1 MRIGI
6 EINGVL
12 RDTIGKITQV
22 YQKNLIDTIDEERFE
37 KTYELDVSGNA
48 EEISEIVPFEYKIN
62 LPIDSL
68 EISNHFI
75 FQNKEEEYSFI
86 FEDYVMEIFGHS
98 PSSEYTTFNDLNDV
112 YINLRDKH
120 DFIIVSDEIGKSK
133 PASLFFLSKFGC
145 QLEKVVFYSN
155 YTINSMWNEID
166 ILLTS
171 NPSLLL
177 EHPSDKL
184 VIKFETEYNKKIES
198 IHTITTMKEFEEKL
212 KEIIP
217 C

>member
-1 MRIGI
+1 MTVR
-6 EINGVL
+6 
-12 RDTIGKITQV
+12 IGKITQV
-22 YQKNLIDTIDEERFE
+22 YQKNLIDITDEDRFE
-37 KTYELDVSGNA
+37 KTYELDISGNT

-62 LPIDSL
+62 LPVDSL

-75 FQNKEEEYSFI
+75 FQNKEEEYSFL

-112 YINLRDKH
+112 YVNLRDKH
-120 DFIIVSDEIGKSK
+120 DFIVVSDEIGKSK

-155 YTINSMWNEID
+155 YTINSMWDEID

>member
-22 YQKNLIDTIDEERFE
+22 YQKNLIDITDEEKFE
-37 KTYELDVSGNA
+37 KTYELDISGNT

-75 FQNKEEEYSFI
+75 FQNKEEEYSFL
-86 FEDYVMEIFGHS
+86 FEDYVMEIFGHAA
-98 PSSEYTTFNDLNDV
+98 SSEYTTFNDLNDV

>member
-22 YQKNLIDTIDEERFE
+22 YQKNLIDIIDEERFE
-37 KTYELDVSGNA
+37 KTYELDISGNT

-86 FEDYVMEIFGHS
+86 FEDYVMEIFGHAA
-98 PSSEYTTFNDLNDV
+98 SSEYTTFNDLNDV

-120 DFIIVSDEIGKSK
+120 DFIVVSDEIGKSK

>member
-22 YQKNLIDTIDEERFE
+22 YQKNLIDITDEERFE
-37 KTYELDVSGNA
+37 KTYELDISGNT
-48 EEISEIVPFEYKIN
+48 EEMSEIVPFEHKIN

-75 FQNKEEEYSFI
+75 FQNKEEEYSFL
-86 FEDYVMEIFGHS
+86 FEDFVMEIFGHA

-120 DFIIVSDEIGKSK
+120 DFIVVSDEIGKSK